1 MKCKGCKGDDWE
13 LVLSDVRRGV
23 RMPVIE
29 GKVHLWQCRNCMRV
43 VAATDETYRTNDEV

>member
-1 MKCKGCKGDDWE
+1 LRCKGCKGDDWE
-13 LVLSDVRRGV
+13 LVLSDVRRGT
-23 RMPVIE
+23 RIPVIE